1 MGLNVKIG
9 KKLKYFDLDI
19 DFTCPEE
26 NLLVMI
32 GPSGGGKTS
41 IIRMIAGLD
50 KPDSGT
56 ITFNGETWFDAS
68 RRIHVPPQKRKLGY
82 VFQDYT
88 LFPHLSL
95 YENAAFAAV
104 DKKEVKDL
112 LELFGIAHLHNRKPH
127 IVSGGERQRCA
138 LCQALAR
145 RPQALL
151 LDEPFSALDFV
162 ARRNLRGELK
172 NLRGELLF
180 PIIYVTH
187 DINEALILADE
198 ILPIVDGREDKGW
211 MQRAI
216 TRESSTGLTE
226 RAVREPRLALV
237 Y

>member
-1 MGLNVKIG
+1 MGLNVTIG

-19 DFTCPEE
+19 KFTCSEE
-26 NLLVMI
+26 DLLVMI

-41 IIRMIAGLD
+41 IIRIIAGLD
-50 KPDSGT
+50 KPDTGT

-68 RRIHVPPQKRKLGY
+68 YRIYVPPQKRKLSY

-104 DKKEVKDL
+104 DKKEVKGL
-112 LELFGIAHLHNRKPH
+112 LELFGIAHLYNRKPH
-127 IVSGGERQRCA
+127 MVSGGERQRCA
-138 LCQALAR
+138 ICQALAR
-145 RPQALL
+145 RPQVLL

-162 ARRNLRGELK
+162 TRRNLRAELK
-172 NLRGELLF
+172 NLRGELSF

-187 DINEALILADE
+187 DINEALFLADE

-211 MQRAI
+211 MQRSI
-216 TRESSTGLTE
+216 TREPSAGLPVK
-226 RAVREPRLALV
+226 AAREPRLALI